1 MCCCV
6 LWDGIVFL
14 FFPPIK
20 IGPSVSSHKGD
31 NKEALK
37 HISVAYRES
46 DQLPVPLPLI
56 TCFNGDF

>member
-1 MCCCV
+1 MGWNS
-6 LWDGIVFL
+6 LSIL
-14 FFPPIK
+14 
-20 IGPSVSSHKGD
+20 SSHKGG